1 MKVYVE
7 IIKEQNMLEERNE
20 YGFPLA
26 AEMDDDIQLDL
37 ELAEIDF
44 DSVADAELMLMAELA
59 NNEPQIAVQ
68 DDYDGYADL
77 YSFT

>member
-1 MKVYVE
+1 
-7 IIKEQNMLEERNE
+7 MLENRND

-26 AEMDDDIQLDL
+26 ADMDDDIPLDL

-44 DSVADAELMLMAELA
+44 DTAVEDELTLMAELA

-77 YSFT
+77 YSFM